1 LYHCERFSPF
11 LLHLKHSFNL
21 TDFSLKVYD
30 FSYEKASHLEK
41 TRVIVI
47 LNIFVA
53 GISVEV
59 GYSQVDFSKDIQ
71 PILAEHCTKC
81 HGSEKPKGGLNM
93 TKREGMLKRLKSGEQ
108 AVVPNRPEQSELL
121 RRLTTDDPNELMPPT
136 DEGKK
141 LSPQQQALLRQWISS
156 GAEWRTHWAYRP
168 LSKTDPAKVKNDKWI
183 RNTTDQ
189 FILDQLEAAGVTP
202 SPMADRYTLI
212 RRLYYD
218 LLGLPPTPKEVDTFV
233 NDHSTDA
240 YEKLVVRLLGS
251 PHFGERWGRHWLDMA
266 RYADSDG
273 YEKDRPRPNAWRY
286 RDWVINSINNDM
298 PFDQFTIEQLAG
310 DLLPNATGL
319 QKLATAFNRQTLTN
333 TEGGTDK
340 EQWRVAAVMD
350 RVETLGSVWL
360 GLTISCA
367 RCHDHKYDQLS
378 QKEYYQF
385 FAYFNNGDESSASIP
400 RSKKAHDAWLVT
412 KAEYDKHLESLRS
425 QIASH
430 NKFLEAKMPE
440 LEQKLLKKIKT
451 QQSNPEKFH
460 TLDLASAR
468 GPKGVI
474 FKKQEDGSLLVS
486 GANPAKAK
494 YTLEFDTSVK
504 DITGL
509 KIEVL
514 PDKSLSANGPGRTK
528 HGNFVLNDLRVYA
541 TDQDKF
547 NADQHRVPLISPRS
561 NYSQK
566 DWPAKNAIDGNVAEG
581 KNGTGWAIA
590 NQFGKKHYLIIS
602 TTRSVSFK
610 GPTRLQVV
618 LDQQY
623 GTQHTIGRF
632 RITAR
637 TGHAPNDG
645 IPASIVQA
653 LQVPKGKR
661 DPSQTK
667 ALLDYFSNKD
677 PKIKQLQTELGKPA
691 PKPPVMSVRV
701 ISERTKSPRTTYI
714 LHRGEFKQ
722 PKDKVSALTPDVLP
736 ALINQTQGDRLD
748 LARWLVSGKNPLVAR
763 VTVNHIWANLFGE
776 GIVRTPDDF
785 GIRGQAPT
793 HPELLDWLANELIRN
808 KWSRKKMI
816 KLIVTSATYR
826 QTSTHRPELE
836 RRDPSNRLLHRQN
849 RFRVEAEIIRDLNLA
864 ASGMLSLKIGGP
876 SVFPP
881 LPAGVA
887 AVSYANNFKWA
898 TSKGEDRNRRGL
910 YTFFKRTAPHPNL
923 LTFDCPDSNVTCIK
937 RTRSNTPLAALT
949 TLNNEV
955 FSEAAKTLGKRLIQE
970 KENDKDRIIYG
981 FRLCVAR
988 VPTNYEQESLRKL
1001 LDGARK
1007 YYKTHETEAIAYNG
1021 GTEASAWAATAR
1033 VMLNMDEFITR
1044 E

>member
-1 LYHCERFSPF
+1 M
-11 LLHLKHSFNL
+11 
-21 TDFSLKVYD
+21 
-30 FSYEKASHLEK
+30 EKKRL
-41 TRVIVI
+41 INI

-53 GISVEV
+53 GISVEA
-59 GYSQVDFSKDIQ
+59 GYSQVDFSRDIQ
-71 PILAEHCTKC
+71 PIFAEHCTKC

-93 TKREGMLKRLKSGEQ
+93 TKRSGMVKRLKSGEQ
-108 AVVPNRPEQSELL
+108 AVAPHHPEKSELL
-121 RRLTTDDPNELMPPT
+121 RRLTTSDPDELMPPKG
-136 DEGKK
+136 EGKK
-141 LSPQQQALLRQWISS
+141 LSAEQQALIRQWISS
-156 GAEWRTHWAYRP
+156 GAQWSTHWAYRP
-168 LSKTDPAKVKNDKWI
+168 LSKTEPAKIKDTHWI

-189 FILDQLEAAGVTP
+189 FVLDKLKSAGVKP
-202 SPMADRYTLI
+202 SPMADRYTLV

-218 LLGLPPTPKEVDTFV
+218 LLGLPPTPKEVDNFV
-233 NDHSTDA
+233 NNRSADA
-240 YEKLVVRLLGS
+240 YEILVDRLLNS
-251 PHFGERWGRHWLDMA
+251 PHFGERWARHWLDMA

-333 TEGGTDK
+333 TEGGTDR

-350 RVETLGSVWL
+350 RVETIGSVWL
-360 GLTISCA
+360 GLTVSCA

-378 QKEYYQF
+378 QKEYYQL
-385 FAYFNNGDESSASIP
+385 FAYFNNGDESSASVP
-400 RSKKAHDAWLVT
+400 RSQKDYTDWLATKTEHD
-412 KAEYDKHLESLRS
+412 KQLESLRS
-425 QIASH
+425 LIASH
-430 NKFLEAKMPE
+430 NKVLEAKMPV

-494 YTLEFDTSVK
+494 YTLEFDTSVN

-514 PDKSLSANGPGRTK
+514 PDKSLSANGPGRTQ
-528 HGNFVLNDLRVYA
+528 HGNFVLNDVRVYA
-541 TDQDKF
+541 TNQAKF
-547 NADQHRVPLISPRS
+547 NANQHRVPLIRARS

-590 NQFGKKHYLIIS
+590 DQYGKEHYLIIS
-602 TTRSVSFK
+602 TTRSISFK
-610 GPTRLQVV
+610 GTTRLQVV

-653 LQVPKGKR
+653 VHIPKDKR
-661 DPSQTK
+661 HPNQTE
-667 ALLDYFSNKD
+667 ALLDYFAKND
-677 PKIKQLQTELGKPA
+677 PKIKQLQLKLRKPA
-691 PKPPVMSVRV
+691 PKAPVMSVRV
-701 ISERTKSPRTTYI
+701 ISERTKSPRTTHI

-722 PKDKVSALTPDVLP
+722 PRDRVAALTPEILP
-736 ALINQTQGDRLD
+736 SYENQAQGDRLD

-763 VTVNHIWANLFGE
+763 VTVNHIWGNLFGE

-793 HPELLDWLANELIRN
+793 HPKLLDWLANELISN
-808 KWSRKKMI
+808 KWSRKKVV

-826 QTSTHRPELE
+826 QSSTHRPELE
-836 RRDPSNRLLHRQN
+836 NRDPSNRLLHRQN

-864 ASGMLSLKIGGP
+864 ASGMLSRKIGGP

-898 TSKGEDRNRRGL
+898 TSKGADRNRRGL

-937 RTRSNTPLAALT
+937 RSRSNTPLAALT

-955 FSEAAKTLGKRLIQE
+955 FSEAAKALGKRLIQE
-970 KENDKDRIIYG
+970 KENDSDRIIYG

-988 VPTNYEQESLRKL
+988 APTINEQESLQAL
-1001 LDGARK
+1001 LNAARK
-1007 YYKTHETEAIAYNG
+1007 YYRAHKTEAMIYNG
-1021 GTEASAWAATAR
+1021 ETEASAWAATAR